1 MLGGAFWLE
10 RVFCVNELMSQENPW
25 LINTT
30 DETFQVD
37 VMERSKLG
45 LVVVD
50 FWAEWC
56 APCRM
61 LGPVLEKLASES
73 DGKFT
78 LVKAETEQ
86 NTAAAGEFSVGG
98 IPAVF
103 AVVDGQIV
111 DRFEGAMPEPA
122 ILEWLDGL
130 TQKIEIQQV
139 VSAADA
145 GDQEAL
151 ARLAGLWK
159 TLDQD
164 EAILQIGLTLMK
176 YECFDE
182 VSQILVRLESR
193 GFLEPEAEQLKA
205 ALALKIH
212 GEVDPEGL
220 RVSAEANPEDLEIQ
234 LSLAR
239 ALVGSASYE
248 EAFDICLHL
257 IEVDRMKTGESARE
271 LMIEVFKALPPD
283 EGIVADYRRRLSMLL
298 F

>member
-1 MLGGAFWLE
+1 M
-10 RVFCVNELMSQENPW
+10 NELMSQENPW
-25 LINTT
+25 LVNTT
-30 DETFQVD
+30 DETFHVD

-86 NTAAAGEFSVGG
+86 NAAAAGEFSVSG

-130 TQKIEIQQV
+130 TQKIEIHQV

-145 GDQEAL
+145 GDQDAL
-151 ARLAGLWK
+151 SRLAVLWK

-182 VSQILVRLESR
+182 VSQILVQLESR

-212 GEVDPEGL
+212 GEVDPAGL

-239 ALVGSASYE
+239 ALVGSALYE

-283 EGIVADYRRRLSMLL
+283 EGVVTDYRRRLSMLL

>member
-1 MLGGAFWLE
+1 
-10 RVFCVNELMSQENPW
+10 MSQENPW
-25 LINTT
+25 LVNTT
-30 DETFQVD
+30 DETFHVD
-37 VMERSKLG
+37 VMERSKHG

-86 NTAAAGEFSVGG
+86 NAAAAGEFSVGG

-130 TQKIEIQQV
+130 TQKIEIHQV
-139 VSAADA
+139 ISAADD
-145 GDQEAL
+145 GDQDAL
-151 ARLAGLWK
+151 SRLAVLWK

-176 YECFDE
+176 YECFDQ
-182 VSQILVRLESR
+182 VSQILVQLESR

-283 EGIVADYRRRLSMLL
+283 EGIVTDYRRRLSMLL

>member
-1 MLGGAFWLE
+1 M
-10 RVFCVNELMSQENPW
+10 NELMSQENPW

-78 LVKAETEQ
+78 LVKAETEL
-86 NTAAAGEFSVGG
+86 NATAAGEFSVSG

-103 AVVDGQIV
+103 AVVDGQVV

-130 TQKIEIQQV
+130 TQKIEMQQV
-139 VSAADA
+139 TSAADA

-164 EAILQIGLTLMK
+164 EVILQIGLTLMK
-176 YECFDE
+176 HGCFDE
-182 VSQILVRLESR
+182 VGQILVQLESR

>member
-1 MLGGAFWLE
+1 M
-10 RVFCVNELMSQENPW
+10 NELMSQENPW
-25 LINTT
+25 LVNTT
-30 DETFQVD
+30 DETFHVD

-56 APCRM
+56 GSVSHAGSRARKACI
-61 LGPVLEKLASES
+61 GSGWEIH
-73 DGKFT
+73 

-86 NTAAAGEFSVGG
+86 NTATAGEFSVGG

-182 VSQILVRLESR
+182 VSQILVPLESR
-193 GFLEPEAEQLKA
+193 GFLVAEDGHLKA
-205 ALALKIH
+205 ALAGKSH
-212 GEVDPEGL
+212 GEVDLKGYGFQQKPT
-220 RVSAEANPEDLEIQ
+220 PKI
-234 LSLAR
+234 
-239 ALVGSASYE
+239 
-248 EAFDICLHL
+248 
-257 IEVDRMKTGESARE
+257 
-271 LMIEVFKALPPD
+271 
-283 EGIVADYRRRLSMLL
+283 
-298 F
+298 

>member
-1 MLGGAFWLE
+1 M
-10 RVFCVNELMSQENPW
+10 NELMSQENPW

-78 LVKAETEQ
+78 LVKAETEL
-86 NTAAAGEFSVGG
+86 NATAAGEFSVSG

-103 AVVDGQIV
+103 AVVDGQVV

-130 TQKIEIQQV
+130 TQKIEMQKV
-139 VSAADA
+139 TSAADA

-164 EAILQIGLTLMK
+164 EVILQIGLTLMK
-176 YECFDE
+176 HGCFDE
-182 VSQILVRLESR
+182 VGQILVQLESR

-248 EAFDICLHL
+248 EAFDICLQL